1 MRILGLIAV
10 VALLA
15 GCAAA
20 GVKVTEQQLTTL
32 KPGGSTEAHAVQL
45 LGQPTVRSRMSDGT
59 TTLAYS
65 YFETK
70 VRPETFIPFAGAF
83 IGGSDSRTN
92 TVVLRFDQ
100 AGKLLNTSSTESTF
114 GSGMGI
120 AAGTLSQE
128 PTLQPKQ

>member
-32 KPGGSTEAHAVQL
+32 KPVESTEAHAVQL

>member
-1 MRILGLIAV
+1 MIAV
-10 VALLA
+10 AALLA

-20 GVKVTEQQLTTL
+20 GIKVTEQQLSAL
-32 KPGGSTEAHAVQL
+32 KPGESTEAHAVQL
-45 LGQPTVRSRMSDGT
+45 LGQPTVRSRMSDGM

-83 IGGSDSRTN
+83 IGGSDTRTN

-100 AGKLLNTSSTESTF
+100 AGKLLNTTSSESTF
-114 GSGMGI
+114 GSGMGV

-128 PTLQPKQ
+128 PTMQPKQ